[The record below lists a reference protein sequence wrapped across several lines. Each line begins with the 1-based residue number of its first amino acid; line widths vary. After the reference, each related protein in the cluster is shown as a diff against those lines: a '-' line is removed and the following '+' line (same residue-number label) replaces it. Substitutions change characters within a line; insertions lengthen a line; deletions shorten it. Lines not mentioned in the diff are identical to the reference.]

1 MMRSA
6 RARSASSSSAEA
18 CCLSSPSR
26 RPCNRIATSSAKAWR
41 LATVVS
47 AVASNEVGRHAAETN
62 DEPLLLEPLVRLGID
77 THTPWVGKNTPW
89 VTCQKRIL
97 PNVRLVPSY
106 PPIPSLP
113 PIPQRA
119 TTTAAD
125 GDKDKDKARHLL
137 RGRPLLHRRLRLPL
151 RGSSMTTRC
160 FIGGE

>member
-6 RARSASSSSAEA
+6 RVRSSPSSSAEA
-18 CCLSSPSR
+18 CCLSRPSR

-77 THTPWVGKNTPW
+77 THTPWV
-89 VTCQKRIL
+89 TCQKRIL

-113 PIPQRA
+113 PKLPVRSD
-119 TTTAAD
+119 TAD
-125 GDKDKDKARHLL
+125 GDKDKAKARHLL

-151 RGSSMTTRC
+151 RGSSMTTVGRRGVLL
-160 FIGGE
+160 FGGENE